1 MTDWES
7 LLKTLSPTAGALPA
21 PTTQP
26 NLYDWSSL
34 PYYGLMQNFGAPGGW
49 DSGSSQD
56 PTTDKTYA
64 NVVLPG
70 QKYSAM
76 PNYAFQDTFG
86 GHSGI
91 TQNSDGTFNAL
102 RRIQGNTD
110 KSQYEQT
117 SYKLSDD
124 GKSLVPV
131 DNQWT
136 PITIKDTGLLESI
149 GGALKDIAPLALGV
163 AGAWG
168 VGSLLA
174 NAGLGAGT
182 AAGAG
187 SGATAGSGIIDLG
200 GAMASGIPAWDAA
213 AAAAGLPLEY
223 AAAPILSGINTAA
236 TNPALIE
243 SAVGTPGYGASSA
256 GAGGG
261 AGVLTGATAGMLP
274 GVSGPTVGGTT
285 PTVPNPATAGSGV
298 LGSLGD
304 WLMKNPMLAGALLG
318 KVAGGGFSGSGGS
331 GSRTAAPLP
340 ADYKPLTY
348 GTPSGIFGKYDPT
361 AEELAAPGSQGMFAN
376 YLKRE
381 LTRGG

>member
-136 PITIKDTGLLESI
+136 PITIKDTGVLESI
-149 GGALKDIAPLALGV
+149 GGALKDIAPLALGM
-163 AGAWG
+163 AGVWG
-168 VGSLLA
+168 AGSLLA
-174 NAGLGAGT
+174 NAGSGA
-182 AAGAG
+182 
-187 SGATAGSGIIDLG
+187 GATAGSGIIDLG
-200 GAMASGIPAWDAA
+200 GGMASGIPAWDAA
-213 AAAAGLPLEY
+213 AATAGLPLEY
-223 AAAPILSGINTAA
+223 AAPPILSGINTAA

-256 GAGGG
+256 GAG
-261 AGVLTGATAGMLP
+261 
-274 GVSGPTVGGTT
+274 
-285 PTVPNPATAGSGV
+285 GSGV